1 MLVASVGET
10 GRFLKEGTGHGEHRI
25 GQETC
30 FFREQ
35 GIAIFMCHLCFI
47 LTFMPTVV
55 FSYSFSNSL
64 SFHCLSLMY
73 RIPLLFTL
81 GVSNG
86 ELALG

>member
-1 MLVASVGET
+1 MLVTSVRET

-30 FFREQ
+30 FIREQ
-35 GIAIFMCHLCFI
+35 GIAIFMCNLCFI

-55 FSYSFSNSL
+55 FSYSFFNSL

-73 RIPLLFTL
+73 CIPLLFSL
-81 GVSNG
+81 GVTNG
-86 ELALG
+86 GLALG